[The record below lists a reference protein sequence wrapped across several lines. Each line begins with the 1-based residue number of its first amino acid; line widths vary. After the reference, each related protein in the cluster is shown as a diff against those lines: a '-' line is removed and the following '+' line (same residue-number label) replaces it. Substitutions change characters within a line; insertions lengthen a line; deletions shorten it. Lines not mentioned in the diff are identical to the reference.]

1 MKRPRRRRIRKLR
14 LLLLLVV
21 LGVLGTTALGL
32 GLVSAIASQIP
43 ALDPSKHHQQVNGY
57 IYANDGHTILSVLRG
72 SQARVIVASNQISP
86 QMKQAIVAIED
97 KRFYEHRGIDLHGM
111 ARAIWADITQRGLVQ
126 GGSTITQQF
135 VKNAYVANERSV
147 ARKLKE
153 AALAWQLEQR
163 WSKDRIL
170 TAYLNTIYYGNGAYG
185 IQQAALTY
193 FGKRAVDLTLPEA
206 ALLAGIPQDPSLYDP
221 VVNPRH
227 AKARRNLVLQQMLD
241 QHDISTPDF
250 QRAIRAPL
258 PRPQDVRLPGTQG
271 PSPYFVNYVKQQLID
286 RYGAGR
292 VFGGGLKVK
301 TTIDLRLQKLAHAAI
316 GQTLTNPNG
325 PTAALVA
332 IDPRTGAV
340 LTMIGGS
347 NYRKSQFNLA
357 VQGERQPGSSFKPFV
372 LATALTQGI
381 SPATI
386 LTSKPQVISLGDRDW
401 YVHNYEGAYLGPINL
416 TTATVESDNTVYA
429 QLTRI
434 VGPSNIVKTAH
445 RLGITSPLQNYF
457 AIGLGVEAVNPLE
470 MARAYGAFANGG
482 MRIDGR
488 LTGDRP
494 VAISSVNG
502 VPNTPEPR
510 RVLTPEMDAYVN
522 QLLQGVVTSG
532 TGHRAGLPDRPVAG
546 KTGTTENFG
555 DAWFVGYTPQLVT
568 AVWVGYPDRYVPML
582 HEYHGKAVAGGTFP
596 AEIWKRFMTSA
607 LTLLKDQPQT
617 FPAPPL
623 LFQSPRRVVY
633 RNGQIELDNGFC
645 RFTSEIVYFGRAG
658 PARRANCKKN
668 EVEVPRVVGMTLA
681 EAKARLALQPLDAA
695 VVYKPAAPRQR
706 VDIVIAQYPST
717 GGLSSYT
724 KVTLV
729 MAKAV
734 HGLVPKVVGLDL
746 RAARARLRKAKLGV
760 RVGGLVDGKQG
771 RVLAQAPVPGVAAW
785 PGMPVVL
792 QIGRG

>member
-1 MKRPRRRRIRKLR
+1 
-14 LLLLLVV
+14 V
-21 LGVLGTTALGL
+21 LGSTAFGL

-43 ALDPSKHHQQVNGY
+43 SLDPSKHHQQVNGY

-72 SQARVIVASNQISP
+72 SQARVIVASGQISP
-86 QMKQAIVAIED
+86 AMKQAIVAIED
-97 KRFYEHRGIDLHGM
+97 KRFYEHRGIDVHGM
-111 ARAIWADITQRGLVQ
+111 ARALWADISQRGLVQ

-135 VKNAYVANERSV
+135 VKNAYVRNERSV

-170 TAYLNTIYYGNGAYG
+170 TAYLNTIYFGNGAYG

-193 FGKRAVDLTLPEA
+193 FGKRPFDLTLAEA
-206 ALLAGIPQDPSLYDP
+206 ALLAGIPGDPSLYDP

-227 AKARRNLVLQQMLD
+227 ARARRNLVLRQMLQ
-241 QHDISTPDF
+241 QHDLSPPDYE
-250 QRAIRAPL
+250 AAVSAPL
-258 PRPQDVRLPGTQG
+258 PRPQDVHLPGTQG
-271 PSPYFVNYVKQQLID
+271 PVPHFVNYVKQQLVD

-292 VFGGGLKVK
+292 VFGGGLRVK
-301 TTIDLRLQKLAHAAI
+301 TTIDLRLQKLARAAI
-316 GQTLTNPNG
+316 DQTLTNPDG

-340 LTMIGGS
+340 LAMIGGD

-372 LATALTQGI
+372 LATALEQGI
-381 SPATI
+381 SPATM
-386 LTSKPQVISLGDRDW
+386 LVSKRQVISLGDRDW
-401 YVHNYEGAYLGPINL
+401 YVHNYEGSYLGPINL
-416 TTATVESDNTVYA
+416 TTATIESDNTVYA

-434 VGPSNIVKTAH
+434 VGPENIVKTAH

-470 MARAYGAFANGG
+470 MARAFGAFANGG
-482 MRIDGR
+482 LRLDGR
-488 LTGDRP
+488 LTGNRP
-494 VAISSVNG
+494 LAIQSVNG
-502 VPNTPEPR
+502 VPNTPQPR
-510 RVLTPEMDAYVN
+510 RAISPETDAYVN
-522 QLLQGVVTSG
+522 QILQGVVTSG
-532 TGHRAGLPDRPVAG
+532 TGRRAALPDRPAAG

-555 DAWFVGYTPQLVT
+555 DAWFVAYTPQLVT
-568 AVWVGYPDRYVPML
+568 AVWVGYPNRYVPML

-596 AEIWKRFMTSA
+596 AEIWKRFTESA
-607 LTLLKDQPQT
+607 LKLEQDAPET

-633 RNGQIELDNGFC
+633 RNGQIQLDNGLC
-645 RFTSEIVYFGRAG
+645 RSTSEIVYFGRSG
-658 PARRANCKKN
+658 PARTANCKKN
-668 EVEVPRVVGMTLA
+668 EVEVPRVVGMTLDA
-681 EAKARLALQPLDAA
+681 AKARLALQPLTPSL
-695 VVYKPAAPRQR
+695 VYKPAAPRQR
-706 VDIVIAQYPST
+706 VDIVIAQYPASGT
-717 GGLSSYT
+717 LSSFD

-729 MAKAV
+729 MAKPL
-734 HGLVPKVVGLDL
+734 HGVVPKVVGLDL
-746 RAARARLRKAKLGV
+746 RAARARLRKAGLGL

-771 RVLAQAPVPGVAAW
+771 RVLAQAPRPGVAAA

>member
-1 MKRPRRRRIRKLR
+1 MKRPRRRIRKLR
-14 LLLLLVV
+14 LLLLIVV

-43 ALDPSKHHQQVNGY
+43 ALDPAAHHQQVNGY

-72 SQARVIVASNQISP
+72 SQARVIVPSNQISP

-111 ARAIWADITQRGLVQ
+111 ARAIWADVTSRGLVQ

-135 VKNAYVANERSV
+135 VKNAYVANERSI

-170 TAYLNTIYYGNGAYG
+170 TAYLNTIYFGNGAYG

-193 FGKRAVDLTLPEA
+193 FGKGAADLTLPEA
-206 ALLAGIPQDPSLYDP
+206 ALLAGIPEDPSLYDP

-227 AKARRNLVLQQMLD
+227 AKARRDLVLHEMLA
-241 QHDISTPDF
+241 QHDISTSDY
-250 QRAIRAPL
+250 RSAVRAPL
-258 PRPQDVRLPGTQG
+258 PKPKDVRLPGTQG

-316 GQTLTNPNG
+316 DSTLTNPDG

-340 LTMIGGS
+340 LTMIGGA
-347 NYRKSQFNLA
+347 NYHKSQFNLA

-372 LATALTQGI
+372 LATALSQGI
-381 SPATI
+381 SPATM
-386 LTSKPQVISLGDRDW
+386 LTSKPQVISLGDKDW

-434 VGPSNIVKTAH
+434 VGPANIVKTAH

-482 MRIDGR
+482 LRIDGR
-488 LTGDRP
+488 LTGNRP
-494 VAISSVNG
+494 VAIASVNG
-502 VPNTPEPR
+502 VPNSPQPQ
-510 RVLTPEMDAYVN
+510 RVLSPETDAYVN
-522 QLLQGVVTSG
+522 QILQGVVTSG
-532 TGHRAGLPDRPVAG
+532 TGRKAALSDRPVAG

-568 AVWVGYPDRYVPML
+568 AVWVGYPNRYVPML

-596 AEIWKRFMTSA
+596 AEIWQKFMTSA
-607 LTLLKDQPQT
+607 LKLLDDQPET
-617 FPAPPL
+617 FPAPPA

-633 RNGQIELDNGFC
+633 RNNQIELDNGYC
-645 RFTSEIVYFGRAG
+645 RNTSEIVYFGSAG
-658 PARRANCKKN
+658 PARRATCKKN

-681 EAKARLALQPLDAA
+681 EAKARLLRQPLLAS

-706 VDIVIAQYPST
+706 VDIVVDQFPST
-717 GGLSSYT
+717 GGLSSWD

-729 MAKAV
+729 MAKPL
-734 HGLVPKVVGLDL
+734 HGVVPSVVGLDL

-771 RVLAQAPVPGVAAW
+771 RVLAQAPLPGVAAA
-785 PGMPVVL
+785 PGMAVVVQL
-792 QIGRG
+792 GRG